1 MFFQCRQTNQ
11 RNVGIT
17 SFFLINF
24 LWELRGARLRSPET
38 IILSLTC
45 FQCSYTRIKIKSF
58 QIVWISSI
66 VCARYIRIFPKIKRH
81 NSLNFTCFHCKVHP
95 HIFNFESS
103 QIFFGNRRIARFF
116 KVRYARTFLR
126 IKLSNSLNFTCCHC
140 KIHPHSF
147 NFDVFLFV
155 GNLCKNWIFQI
166 CAKSLSKLDMVT
178 KINNSSAFCHN
189 KSTNC
194 ELKPVHKLSLVK
206 QGWSTTNFFSN
217 RRISGVFKV
226 RFARTFLRIKLSNS
240 LNFMCC
246 HCKVHPHNFN
256 FDMFLFVGNLCK
268 NWILQICL
276 KSLPELDMVGKINNG
291 SAFCHNKSPNCELNP
306 VQKLSLVTQ
315 GLSSVPKLA
324 YHRSSSF

>member
-38 IILSLTC
+38 IILNLTC

-58 QIVWISSI
+58 QIVW
-66 VCARYIRIFPKIKRH
+66 IFPKIKRH

-103 QIFFGNRRIARFF
+103 QIFFGNRRIARVF

-126 IKLSNSLNFTCCHC
+126 IKLSN
-140 KIHPHSF
+140 
-147 NFDVFLFV
+147 
-155 GNLCKNWIFQI
+155 G
-166 CAKSLSKLDMVT
+166 
-178 KINNSSAFCHN
+178 
-189 KSTNC
+189 
-194 ELKPVHKLSLVK
+194 
-206 QGWSTTNFFSN
+206 
-217 RRISGVFKV
+217 
-226 RFARTFLRIKLSNS
+226 

-306 VQKLSLVTQ
+306 VQKRSLVTK
-315 GLSSVPKLA
+315 GLSSLPKLA
-324 YHRSSSF
+324 CHRSNSF